1 MAAKIESYR
10 PQRTS
15 RWFALAGNGSKGAT
29 FTARSG
35 SNEACNLQ
43 TRPSLST
50 KEIDM
55 QSGPITNTADL
66 IHTDD
71 LFSRIKWLEQELNY
85 RCSDDY
91 SEELKALKS
100 LARTVETTTSERTYQ
115 RSAELIRDSYL
126 PEYRKG
132 LDEAAR
138 ANTKFSSVD
147 FDGVTYWL
155 RH

>member
-1 MAAKIESYR
+1 
-10 PQRTS
+10 
-15 RWFALAGNGSKGAT
+15 
-29 FTARSG
+29 
-35 SNEACNLQ
+35 
-43 TRPSLST
+43 
-50 KEIDM
+50 M

-71 LFSRIKWLEQELNY
+71 LFSRIQWLEQELNY
-85 RCSDDY
+85 RCSDEY
-91 SEELKALKS
+91 SEELNALKS

-115 RSAELIRDSYL
+115 RSAELIRDTHL

>member
-1 MAAKIESYR
+1 
-10 PQRTS
+10 
-15 RWFALAGNGSKGAT
+15 
-29 FTARSG
+29 
-35 SNEACNLQ
+35 
-43 TRPSLST
+43 
-50 KEIDM
+50 M

-71 LFSRIKWLEQELNY
+71 LFSRIQWLEQELNY
-85 RCSDDY
+85 RCSDEY

-100 LARTVETTTSERTYQ
+100 LARTVDTTTSERTYQ
-115 RSAELIRDSYL
+115 RSAELIRDTHL

>member
-1 MAAKIESYR
+1 
-10 PQRTS
+10 
-15 RWFALAGNGSKGAT
+15 
-29 FTARSG
+29 
-35 SNEACNLQ
+35 
-43 TRPSLST
+43 
-50 KEIDM
+50 M
-55 QSGPITNTADL
+55 QSGPIANTADF

-85 RCSDDY
+85 RCSDEY
-91 SEELKALKS
+91 SQELKALKS
-100 LARTVETTTSERTYQ
+100 LARTIETTTSERTYQ

-132 LDEAAR
+132 LDELAR

>member
-1 MAAKIESYR
+1 MES
-10 PQRTS
+10 
-15 RWFALAGNGSKGAT
+15 A
-29 FTARSG
+29 
-35 SNEACNLQ
+35 
-43 TRPSLST
+43 
-50 KEIDM
+50 
-55 QSGPITNTADL
+55 PITNTADQ

-85 RCSDDY
+85 RCTDEY

-100 LARTVETTTSERTYQ
+100 LARTIETTTSEQTYQ

-126 PEYRKG
+126 AEYRKD
-132 LDEAAR
+132 LDETAR
-138 ANTKFSSVD
+138 ANVKFSSVD

>member
-1 MAAKIESYR
+1 MES
-10 PQRTS
+10 
-15 RWFALAGNGSKGAT
+15 A
-29 FTARSG
+29 
-35 SNEACNLQ
+35 
-43 TRPSLST
+43 
-50 KEIDM
+50 
-55 QSGPITNTADL
+55 PITNTADQ

-85 RCSDDY
+85 RCTDEY

-100 LARTVETTTSERTYQ
+100 LARTIETTTSEQTYQ

-126 PEYRKG
+126 AEYRKD

-138 ANTKFSSVD
+138 ANVKFSSVD

>member
-1 MAAKIESYR
+1 ME
-10 PQRTS
+10 
-15 RWFALAGNGSKGAT
+15 
-29 FTARSG
+29 
-35 SNEACNLQ
+35 
-43 TRPSLST
+43 
-50 KEIDM
+50 
-55 QSGPITNTADL
+55 SGPISNTANL

-85 RCSDDY
+85 RCTDAY

-100 LARTVETTTSERTYQ
+100 LARTVETTTSEQTYQ
-115 RSAELIRDSYL
+115 RSAELIRDSHL
-126 PEYRKG
+126 AEYRKC

>member
-1 MAAKIESYR
+1 MES
-10 PQRTS
+10 
-15 RWFALAGNGSKGAT
+15 A
-29 FTARSG
+29 
-35 SNEACNLQ
+35 
-43 TRPSLST
+43 
-50 KEIDM
+50 
-55 QSGPITNTADL
+55 PITNTADQ

-85 RCSDDY
+85 RCTDEY

-100 LARTVETTTSERTYQ
+100 LARTIETTTSEQTYQ

-126 PEYRKG
+126 AEYRKY

-138 ANTKFSSVD
+138 ANVKFSSVD